1 MFIKIYAYFWSNN
14 VSQDYQIGIGNE
26 LKHTKTNLINL
37 TGATHLWYLIDTV
50 RIKIIIEEKAK
61 VLPLKRDFLPIFKE

>member
-1 MFIKIYAYFWSNN
+1 MFIKINAYFWSNN

>member
-1 MFIKIYAYFWSNN
+1 MFIKINAYFWSNN
-14 VSQDYQIGIGNE
+14 FSQDYQIGIGNE

-37 TGATHLWYLIDTV
+37 TGATHLWYLIDAV
-50 RIKIIIEEKAK
+50 RIIIIEEKAK